1 MSNSLQELKII
12 TKLVAAGN
20 DFLFLESPAGAPRAL
35 TGASIRKVCD
45 RHFGIGA
52 DGLVV
57 MQLNSDSSTTWHFY
71 NNDGSKA
78 AMCGN
83 AARAAA
89 AWLNQRGRKF
99 PHQLQTEF
107 GTVVLNVLS
116 ADTYSAEVNFAARP
130 LMLRRIGPEAVLIN
144 TGVPHVVLE
153 VENEVL
159 KMSDKN
165 LALPHRWPQ
174 EAGAGGAN
182 VTFFRR
188 LTPDSIEAATFERG
202 VEDFTLSCGTG
213 VLAAA
218 VVASSIDPSA
228 ASAAGQWPATGIVV
242 RNPGGQ
248 LKVFAP
254 NFPRSLV
261 LVGPALAVFQTSY
274 AIEI

>member
-1 MSNSLQELKII
+1 MPGSSPALKTV

-20 DFLFLESPAGAPRAL
+20 DFLFLESVD
-35 TGASIRKVCD
+35 TASPDGSSIKKICD

-57 MQLNSDSSTTWHFY
+57 MQNQTDASTTWRFF
-71 NNDGSKA
+71 NSDGSKA

-89 AWLNQRGRKF
+89 AWLKLKGAKF
-99 PHQLQTEF
+99 PHQLQTDF
-107 GTVVLNVLS
+107 GKVILNVLS
-116 ADTYSAEVNFAARP
+116 ADSFSAEVSYVDRP
-130 LMLRRIGPEAVLIN
+130 LKLLKLQTGAVLID
-144 TGVPHVVLE
+144 TGVPHVVVQ
-153 VENEVL
+153 VEEDIL

-165 LALPHRWPQ
+165 LASSHRWTK
-174 EAGAGGAN
+174 EAGPDGAN

-188 LTPDSIEAATFERG
+188 ISAHSIEAITFERG

-218 VVASSIDPSA
+218 VVASGVAPSEPDR
-228 ASAAGQWPATGIVV
+228 WPASGLDV

-254 NFPRSLV
+254 SFPSSLV
-261 LVGPALAVFQTSY
+261 LVGPAQAVFQTSY
-274 AIEI
+274 TIAL